1 LDCSA
6 ALQSGRIKGAGLDVF
21 EVEPLPADG
30 LLWGLPN
37 VLISPHCAAFHS
49 SFRNDSVD
57 LFVSNLERYLA
68 GQPLLN
74 VLDKQS
80 QY

>member
-1 LDCSA
+1 
-6 ALQSGRIKGAGLDVF
+6 
-21 EVEPLPADG
+21 VEPLPADS

-49 SFRNDSVD
+49 NFKTDSTD
-57 LFVSNLERYLA
+57 LFVGNLGRYLA
-68 GQPLLN
+68 GQPLKN
-74 VLDKQS
+74 IMDKQS

>member
-1 LDCSA
+1 LSLA

-21 EVEPLPADG
+21 EVEPLPADSP
-30 LLWGLPN
+30 LWGLPN

-49 SFRNDSVD
+49 SFRSDSVD
-57 LFVSNLERYLA
+57 LFVSNLGRYLS

-74 VLDKQS
+74 VLDKQT